1 MDRVIGA
8 ALAQQAER
16 LAGLPFH
23 RLRWIERYYGLEDGV
38 PEILAE
44 TLVDIRPGAEG
55 WEVSLRDGVEAGS
68 RLRQHVRRE
77 LAQGHGRHRPRR
89 RAEATEGNGNQEG
102 GMNMA
107 AERKAVSSKLKLVIS
122 YNDENDNLCEK
133 SVQMR
138 NLVNGADPA
147 NVVTAVNAIG
157 TLYEDPITGIH
168 EVVENEIT
176 A

>member
-1 MDRVIGA
+1 
-8 ALAQQAER
+8 
-16 LAGLPFH
+16 
-23 RLRWIERYYGLEDGV
+23 
-38 PEILAE
+38 
-44 TLVDIRPGAEG
+44 
-55 WEVSLRDGVEAGS
+55 
-68 RLRQHVRRE
+68 
-77 LAQGHGRHRPRR
+77 
-89 RAEATEGNGNQEG
+89 
-102 GMNMA
+102 MA
-107 AERKAVSSKLKLVIS
+107 AERKVVSSKLKLVIS

-147 NVVTAVNAIG
+147 TAVNAIG

>member
-1 MDRVIGA
+1 
-8 ALAQQAER
+8 
-16 LAGLPFH
+16 
-23 RLRWIERYYGLEDGV
+23 
-38 PEILAE
+38 
-44 TLVDIRPGAEG
+44 
-55 WEVSLRDGVEAGS
+55 
-68 RLRQHVRRE
+68 
-77 LAQGHGRHRPRR
+77 
-89 RAEATEGNGNQEG
+89 
-102 GMNMA
+102 MA
-107 AERKAVSSKLKLVIS
+107 AERKAISGKLKLVIS

-147 NVVTAVNAIG
+147 NAIG

>member
-1 MDRVIGA
+1 M
-8 ALAQQAER
+8 
-16 LAGLPFH
+16 AGFY
-23 RLRWIERYYGLEDGV
+23 E
-38 PEILAE
+38 
-44 TLVDIRPGAEG
+44 
-55 WEVSLRDGVEAGS
+55 
-68 RLRQHVRRE
+68 
-77 LAQGHGRHRPRR
+77 PRR
-89 RAEATEGNGNQEG
+89 LFTYKK
-102 GMNMA
+102 
-107 AERKAVSSKLKLVIS
+107 ERRNELWQQNAKQISGKLKLVIS

-138 NLVNGADPA
+138 NLVTGVEPA

>member
-1 MDRVIGA
+1 MIYLDHVTWFGELRSAACDRRPVRTRTRITS
-8 ALAQQAER
+8 
-16 LAGLPFH
+16 H
-23 RLRWIERYYGLEDGV
+23 R
-38 PEILAE
+38 
-44 TLVDIRPGAEG
+44 
-55 WEVSLRDGVEAGS
+55 GS
-68 RLRQHVRRE
+68 S
-77 LAQGHGRHRPRR
+77 
-89 RAEATEGNGNQEG
+89 
-102 GMNMA
+102 

-138 NLVNGADPA
+138 NLVTGVEPA